1 MCKSFLF
8 ELFHLVTDC
17 IMHFPF
23 AYVRFCYAK
32 IVCKHVGKGTQF
44 SRHVHLISPHKI
56 SFGNHVFV
64 NRNVTL
70 DGRKC
75 LVIGDNVDIGE
86 YSSVWSLQ
94 HDPNN
99 EAHNAVG
106 GGTEIKDHCWIA
118 PHSIILPGVIVNRGT
133 VVATASVVTK
143 DTPEMSIVAGVPA
156 RKIKDRHNSCDY
168 ILNYKIIF

>member
-99 EAHNAVG
+99 ETHNAVG
-106 GGTEIKDHCWIA
+106 G
-118 PHSIILPGVIVNRGT
+118 V
-133 VVATASVVTK
+133 
-143 DTPEMSIVAGVPA
+143 
-156 RKIKDRHNSCDY
+156 RKS
-168 ILNYKIIF
+168 KIIVGLRLIA

>member
-56 SFGNHVFV
+56 SFGDHVFV

-94 HDPNN
+94 HDPEN
-99 EAHNAVG
+99 EAHNTVG
-106 GGTEIKDHCWIA
+106 GGVRRSKTIVGLRLIA
-118 PHSIILPGVIVNRGT
+118 
-133 VVATASVVTK
+133 
-143 DTPEMSIVAGVPA
+143 
-156 RKIKDRHNSCDY
+156 
-168 ILNYKIIF
+168 